1 MSKTL
6 TVEVPDEVYSSLRE
20 FFKEET
26 SQQIGEILST
36 FLKEQSRWLNDPIFE
51 PITPQGSGTT
61 DISEQHDRYLYDG

>member
-26 SQQIGEILST
+26 SQQIGRILRT
-36 FLKEQSRWLNDPIFE
+36 FLKEQSRRLNDPIFD
-51 PITPQGSGTT
+51 PITAQGSGTT